1 MDRKYSKDMLCA
13 LLQKIKAEKNS
24 RIMKLL
30 YIHDSE
36 LYHKRSISIPSFRIT
51 GSTLAA
57 GLAGSKDKSKHL
69 KGRLG
74 PRVGNVFGSKVVSW
88 ISLLVT
94 FLDQRWSVGSSC
106 W

>member
-1 MDRKYSKDMLCA
+1 MLCA

-36 LYHKRSISIPSFRIT
+36 LYHKRSTSIPSFRIT

-57 GLAGSKDKSKHL
+57 GLAGSKQS
-69 KGRLG
+69 GRL
-74 PRVGNVFGSKVVSW
+74 
-88 ISLLVT
+88 
-94 FLDQRWSVGSSC
+94 QRQIE
-106 W
+106 